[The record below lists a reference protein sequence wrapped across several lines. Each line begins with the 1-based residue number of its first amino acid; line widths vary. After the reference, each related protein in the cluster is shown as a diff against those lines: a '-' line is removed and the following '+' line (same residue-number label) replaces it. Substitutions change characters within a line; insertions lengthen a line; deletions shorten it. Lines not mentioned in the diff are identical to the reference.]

1 MKMKIL
7 TYECVVNEC
16 FVDGSWVFC
25 QRMSCG
31 RMTWG
36 RIARTDVP
44 MQTFSNKNVTQETDS
59 TS

>member
-16 FVDGSWVFC
+16 FVDGSWVF
-25 QRMSCG
+25 CG